1 MKQLTPKFFLPIT
14 QQAKISSVSNHH
26 LEQVDFTMLN
36 NAIFSAADVAT
47 FSAANK
53 KLVLEEKQRLL
64 QEWAA
69 DALVDG
75 ILTPYSVYR
84 PLRHDFSRDAIKA
97 ELASGK
103 TTALIWTAKH
113 AIFKKDSSTLGSD
126 CRSEIYQGKT
136 ERHWAAYDENDRRR
150 EITVEDV
157 ARWSNVHETLHD
169 RRPEESGSVSFLAVI
184 KHTDFLYQLASRFGD
199 KFTCSYTIE
208 QSGEETQ
215 YWTPYVIKVFL
226 HFCPKGVEKKIAEKI
241 ATAAAD
247 FQRRSETIIISTC
260 HTCKKGL
267 TRHERIESSCLKDC
281 RCHEHDCYFCSDKC
295 IGPYFRRAV

>member
-1 MKQLTPKFFLPIT
+1 MKQLTPKFFLSIT

-26 LEQVDFTMLN
+26 LEQVDFTMLH

-84 PLRHDFSRDAIKA
+84 PQSHNFRRDEIKA

-103 TTALIWTAKH
+103 TTVLIWTANH

-126 CRSEIYQGKT
+126 CRSEIYQGKI
-136 ERHWAAYDENDRRR
+136 ERDWVAHDENDRFR

-157 ARWSNVHETLHD
+157 AWWLNAHETLGA
-169 RRPEESGSVSFLAVI
+169 RRPEKSGSVSFLAVI

-199 KFTCSYTIE
+199 KFTCSYTVE

-241 ATAAAD
+241 TTAAAD
-247 FQRRSETIIISTC
+247 FQRRSKTVIISEC

-267 TRHERIESSCLKDC
+267 TRHERIASGCLKDC
-281 RCHEHDCYFCSDKC
+281 HCHEHDCYFCSDEC
-295 IGPYFRRAV
+295 MGPWFHRAV